1 VNQVTD
7 TVIFLLIIATVV
19 VAAICGR
26 KPKSQSAHR
35 GQKRT
40 GRLYHDY
47 DQFQLAMQIWDRDRL
62 LFEQNETARLAQLNQ
77 KVKKGGAF
85 STFSLFCVVVVALV
99 IGFSDGA
106 VTGWGFLLLG
116 MLPIGIIMTIEVKFY
131 RWRHEAL
138 FVRREFGEPQPVY
151 QKLPPH
157 RTSEPVR
164 PNEPARVTSL
174 RRAYEIL
181 GIPPGRITIEA
192 ARMAYRQRMAEYHP
206 DKVAHLGPELRELA
220 ERKAT
225 EFNLAIKYIEK
236 G

>member
-1 VNQVTD
+1 
-7 TVIFLLIIATVV
+7 
-19 VAAICGR
+19 
-26 KPKSQSAHR
+26 
-35 GQKRT
+35 
-40 GRLYHDY
+40 
-47 DQFQLAMQIWDRDRL
+47 M
-62 LFEQNETARLAQLNQ
+62 
-77 KVKKGGAF
+77 
-85 STFSLFCVVVVALV
+85 
-99 IGFSDGA
+99 
-106 VTGWGFLLLG
+106 
-116 MLPIGIIMTIEVKFY
+116 
-131 RWRHEAL
+131 
-138 FVRREFGEPQPVY
+138 RREFGEPQPVY

-192 ARMAYRQRMAEYHP
+192 ARMAYRQRMAEYQHP

-220 ERKAT
+220 EAT

>member
-1 VNQVTD
+1 MNQVTD
-7 TVIFLLIIATVV
+7 IIIFFLIIATVV
-19 VAAICGR
+19 VAALCGR

-40 GRLYHDY
+40 RRVYHDY
-47 DQFQLAMQIWDRDRL
+47 DQFQLAMQVWDRDRL
-62 LFEQNETARLAQLNQ
+62 VFEQNETARLAQLNQ

-85 STFSLFCVVVVALV
+85 SALCLFGVVIVALLV
-99 IGFSDGA
+99 GFSDGA
-106 VTGWGFLLLG
+106 ATGWGLLLLG
-116 MLPIGIIMTIEVKFY
+116 MLPIGIIMTIESKFY
-131 RWRHEAL
+131 RWRHEVL
-138 FVRREFGEPQPVY
+138 FVRREFGEPRPIY
-151 QKLPPH
+151 QKLPPR

-174 RRAYEIL
+174 RQAYEIL

-192 ARMAYRQRMAEYHP
+192 ARMAYRQRMSEYHP

-225 EFNLAIKYIEK
+225 EFNLAIRYIEK